1 MVRDEN
7 DRPYED
13 GQGRPVNPDL
23 TGDVL
28 SPRWSTDDTD
38 EQPAIQVSP
47 AGEPYILPEA
57 GRDVLDDLP
66 PDALSSAGQAQGGEP
81 AYLPLD
87 RAYDGPSDDD
97 RPASGYEGDVREGGT
112 YDEGSY
118 GNGSYDAGSYDEGAY
133 DGVSRD
139 EVSRDSGAYDTR
151 SYDGGAYD
159 NGSYDG
165 GSYDGGGSYDSSY
178 DGSYDGGSDDERPRR
193 GFLGSGWTDDSDDD
207 AGRSG
212 RPERSER
219 EGRGRTRMLVL
230 AAAAVVVVGV
240 GAGFALTGGSDDPC
254 ADGRCASAGQVS
266 TPIDSAAADD
276 EAEEEITEPAEEET
290 TEPAGTPTA
299 DPSPTAEQA
308 RPTREPAARP
318 TAARSE
324 EPAARPT
331 ARPSRS
337 QESEMRDTDDQAGNV
352 RDSQTEQQRTQSEQ
366 RKEAEEKPAE
376 EPATQEPA
384 PTPTQEERKGL
395 FDYLFPW
402 A

>member
-47 AGEPYILPEA
+47 SGETYILPPEP

-66 PDALSSAGQAQGGEP
+66 PASPDVLSPAGQGQSGEP

-97 RPASGYEGDVREGGT
+97 RPAGPDAQEGGS
-112 YDEGSY
+112 YDESSYANGSYEEGSYDKGSYEEGRYDEGSYDAGSRDSGSHDNASYDNASYDGGSY
-118 GNGSYDAGSYDEGAY
+118 GNGSYDAGF
-133 DGVSRD
+133 
-139 EVSRDSGAYDTR
+139 
-151 SYDGGAYD
+151 
-159 NGSYDG
+159 
-165 GSYDGGGSYDSSY
+165 
-178 DGSYDGGSDDERPRR
+178 DDERPRR
-193 GFLGSGWTDDSDDD
+193 GFLGSGWTDDSDD
-207 AGRSG
+207 AARSD
-212 RPERSER
+212 RSEREGR

-230 AAAAVVVVGV
+230 AAAAVVLVGV

-266 TPIDSAAADD
+266 TPVDSAADD
-276 EAEEEITEPAEEET
+276 EAEEETAEPAEEET
-290 TEPAGTPTA
+290 ADPATTA
-299 DPSPTAEQA
+299 DPSPTAA
-308 RPTREPAARP
+308 PTRTTREPAARP
-318 TAARSE
+318 TATRSE
-324 EPAARPT
+324 EQATRPS

-337 QESEMRDTDDQAGNV
+337 QEPETRDTGDQNGTV
-352 RDSQTEQQRTQSEQ
+352 RDSQTEQTAKNEQSAKNEQTAKNEQPTQT
-366 RKEAEEKPAE
+366 AEKPAE
-376 EPATQEPA
+376 ESVTQEPEPA
-384 PTPTQEERKGL
+384 PTKEERKGL

>member
-38 EQPAIQVSP
+38 EQPAIQITP
-47 AGEPYILPEA
+47 AGETYILPPET

-66 PDALSSAGQAQGGEP
+66 QDTLSSAGQGQGVEP

-97 RPASGYEGDVREGGT
+97 RPASAYDGDVREGDVH
-112 YDEGSY
+112 DEGSY
-118 GNGSYDAGSYDEGAY
+118 GNGSYDESAYDEG
-133 DGVSRD
+133 
-139 EVSRDSGAYDTR
+139 SRDSGPHETRAYD
-151 SYDGGAYD
+151 GA
-159 NGSYDG
+159 GSYDG
-165 GSYDGGGSYDSSY
+165 GSYD
-178 DGSYDGGSDDERPRR
+178 DGLDDERPRR
-193 GFLGSGWTDDSDDD
+193 GFLGSGWTDDSED
-207 AGRSG
+207 AGRPG
-212 RPERSER
+212 RSEREGR

-230 AAAAVVVVGV
+230 AAVAVVVVGV

-266 TPIDSAAADD
+266 TPLDSAAADD
-276 EAEEEITEPAEEET
+276 EAEEETTEPAEEET
-290 TEPAGTPTA
+290 TEPAETPTA
-299 DPSPTAEQA
+299 DASPTTTQA

-318 TAARSE
+318 TATRSE
-324 EPAARPT
+324 EPEARPS

-337 QESEMRDTDDQAGNV
+337 QEPEMRDTDDQAGTV
-352 RDSQTEQQRTQSEQ
+352 RDSQTEQQQRTQSEQ
-366 RKEAEEKPAE
+366 RTEAEEKPTE
-376 EPATQEPA
+376 EPTTQEPA
-384 PTPTQEERKGL
+384 PTPAQEERKGL